1 MCPEGRGVARE
12 TERLLYCSTQPLKAG
27 IGSCRMTLSRGF
39 SPRGCNSVGRVP
51 ASQAGCRG
59 FESLHP
65 LSGKQ
70 QATGHKPVACCFPLS
85 QGDFSRR
92 GRSYIRKRQRKGRT
106 VYLPWVL
113 A

>member
-1 MCPEGRGVARE
+1 MPGGVAMCPEGRGVARE

-65 LSGKQ
+65 LSVRRAIFG
-70 QATGHKPVACCFPLS
+70 PLFLS
-85 QGDFSRR
+85 A
-92 GRSYIRKRQRKGRT
+92 RSKSHENPMYGIDRSVT
-106 VYLPWVL
+106 V
-113 A
+113 